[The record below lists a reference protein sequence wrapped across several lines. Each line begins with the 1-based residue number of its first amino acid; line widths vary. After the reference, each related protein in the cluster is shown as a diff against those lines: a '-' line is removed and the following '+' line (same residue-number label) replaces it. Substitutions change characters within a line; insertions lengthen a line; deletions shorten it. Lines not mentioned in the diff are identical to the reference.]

1 MDQEIWTQ
9 VASEAIERLAPFG
22 PVILQGLET
31 VRRQMG
37 RDIERRE
44 FVSAK
49 SVYALL
55 KTTFERE
62 DKPTSQQLLEQFV
75 KEPDRYQA
83 EMIELVATKASSSP
97 NGLGRKLVALTNRW
111 RAVKRPVPPAG

>member
-1 MDQEIWTQ
+1 MDQKIWTQ

-62 DKPTSQQLLEQFV
+62 DKPTSQELLEQFV

-97 NGLGRKLVALTNRW
+97 NDLGRKLVALTNRW
-111 RAVKRPVPPAG
+111 REDKRPLPPAG

>member
-9 VASEAIERLAPFG
+9 VASEAIERLAPYG
-22 PVILQGLET
+22 PVILMGLET

-55 KTTFERE
+55 KTTIERE
-62 DKPTSQQLLEQFV
+62 DKPTSRELLEQFV
-75 KEPDRYQA
+75 KEPDRYRA
-83 EMIELVATKASSSP
+83 DIVALVATKAASAP
-97 NGLGRKLVALTNRW
+97 NDLGRKLVALTNRW
-111 RAVKRPVPPAG
+111 REDKRPVPPAG

>member
-37 RDIERRE
+37 RHIERRV

-55 KTTFERE
+55 KATFQR
-62 DKPTSQQLLEQFV
+62 DDRPTAQELLEQFV
-75 KEPDRYQA
+75 KEPDRYRA
-83 EMIELVATKASSSP
+83 EMIELVAQRASSSP
-97 NGLGRKLVALTNRW
+97 NDLGRKLIALTNRW
-111 RAVKRPVPPAG
+111 REDKRPGPPAG